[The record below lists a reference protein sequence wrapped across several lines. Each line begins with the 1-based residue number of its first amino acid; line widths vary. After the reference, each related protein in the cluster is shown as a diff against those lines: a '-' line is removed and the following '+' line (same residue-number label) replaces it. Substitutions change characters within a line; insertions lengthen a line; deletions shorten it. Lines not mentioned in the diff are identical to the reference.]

1 MAGARRGQPVNLHI
15 YAKLQPKQAL
25 VMSWLEATG
34 NCPVWIGAGGAK
46 GGGKSKTIRSVALLL
61 ALKYG
66 EQYPGIIIT
75 IIRRVS
81 RDLSDNHI
89 EPLKR
94 DYPDLM
100 RECWRA
106 DDSQLVLPNGA
117 IIAFRYAENEVDVER
132 KFLGGYE
139 SMFILVDE
147 AQQFSEAELNN
158 IKSAARWT
166 MSPTPAN
173 PSPTGVPKGFC
184 KIGLFF
190 NPGGIGSAFIKRI
203 FWLKQY
209 QGKER
214 PGHYAFL
221 HVFGFDNFE
230 WFRGQV
236 EISEEQFYGSKDGSV
251 PPMLERC
258 ELGDQDT
265 SGALEDVR
273 TCCRFHTFIEHT
285 SEGQKYNAFPSR
297 LRIGYLLGSFDNFA
311 GQYFA
316 GVWDENKVVITPLMV
331 ERIVKI
337 WWRHWLGQDWG
348 FTDHAATVWCATGK
362 LAPSEMLELFGVEV
376 GLPVDVVV
384 VKREYVVNQ
393 RGESEYAQDVC
404 DRTREWEKLVIR
416 DVFLSKDAWNV
427 RGSQNTVSDLIAPVM
442 RRNGMPAPEK
452 ADQDRIGGWRLIWN
466 CLKQT
471 CSLLG
476 SVPSW
481 TPGMPM
487 LLVSAEC
494 VELIK
499 AMPDLISDPKE
510 PNDILRMTTIQE
522 DVSDALR
529 YACKSYLKPRA
540 QAPAEVRF
548 AEATRGAVH
557 PNQVAMAARIFREQ
571 EARRTVRGR
580 PRWRG

>member
-1 MAGARRGQPVNLHI
+1 MPVKRGAQLDIKIR
-15 YAKLQPKQAL
+15 LQPKQARVL
-25 VMSWLEATG
+25 AWLEATG

-46 GGGKSKTIRSVALLL
+46 GGGKSATIDAVAILL

-66 EQYPGIIIT
+66 ATYPGMIVT
-75 IIRRVS
+75 VVRRVS
-81 RDLSDNHI
+81 RDLSDNHL
-89 EPLKR
+89 EPMKR
-94 DYPDLM
+94 KYPDLM
-100 RECWRA
+100 RECWRG

-117 IIAFRYAENEVDVER
+117 IIAFRYAENAADVER

-147 AQQFSEAELNN
+147 AQQFAEAELNN
-158 IKSAARWT
+158 IKAAARWT
-166 MSPTPAN
+166 SLE
-173 PSPTGVPKGFC
+173 GVPKGFC

-209 QGKER
+209 IDKER
-214 PGHYAFL
+214 AGHYAFL
-221 HVFGFDNFE
+221 HVFGFDNYE

-236 EISEEQFYGSKDGSV
+236 QITEDEFYGSKDGRI
-251 PPMLERC
+251 PPMRERC
-258 ELGDQDT
+258 DLGDQDT
-265 SGALEDVR
+265 SGAREDAK
-273 TCCRFHTFIEHT
+273 TCCRFHTFIEFT
-285 SEGQKYNAFPSR
+285 SEGMKYNAFPPR
-297 LRIGYLLGSFDNFA
+297 LRIGYLMGSFDNFA

-316 GVWDENKVVITPLMV
+316 GVWDESKVVITPRMV
-331 ERIVKI
+331 ERIVKT

-362 LAPSEMLELFGVEV
+362 LAPSDMAELFGVEI
-376 GLPVDVVV
+376 GMPVDVVV

-393 RGESEYAQDVC
+393 RGEAEYAQDVC
-404 DRTREWEKLVIR
+404 DRTRDWEKRQIK

-427 RGSQNTVSDLIAPVM
+427 RGSQNTVSDLIGPVM
-442 RRNGMPAPEK
+442 KRNGLPAPEK
-452 ADQDRIGGWRLIWN
+452 ADQDRVGGWRLIWN

-471 CSLLG
+471 CSLLAP
-476 SVPSW
+476 SPSW

-499 AMPDLISDPKE
+499 AMPDLISDPKD
-510 PNDILRMTTIQE
+510 PNDIQRMTTIQE
-522 DVSDALR
+522 DISDGLR
-529 YACKSYLKPRA
+529 YAMKSFLKPRA
-540 QAPAEVRF
+540 EAPAAVRF
-548 AEATRGAVH
+548 AEATRGMAH
-557 PNQVAMAARIFREQ
+557 PQQVAMAERIFRER
-571 EARRTVRGR
+571 EARRGTGGR